1 MSALRYVVILELDN
15 GYMDCVHVCYRKNE
29 AYGAAYLALTDGI
42 DADSYYVSLAENKEG
57 DNGVIIEL
65 KDKNDD
71 KVIQWVTI
79 LTYKP
84 EDEE

>member
-15 GYMDCVHVCYRKNE
+15 GYMDCIHVCYRKSE
-29 AYGAAYLALTDGI
+29 AYGAAYLVLTDGM
-42 DADSYYVSLAENKEG
+42 DSDGYYVSLAENREG

-65 KDKNDD
+65 KDKDDD